1 MPLTT
6 DQTAI
11 NSALRLFSITAQDY
25 YLEFTGTTIY
35 MHWIADAALVTSYL
49 KGECITLDI
58 QVKGVW
64 RDTSSSIIIVS
75 PGHYNCR
82 YILETN

>member
-1 MPLTT
+1 MPLTI

-25 YLEFTGTTIY
+25 YLEFTGAVIY
-35 MHWIADAALVTSYL
+35 MHWIADTGLITSYL
-49 KGECITLDI
+49 QGNYVTLDI

-64 RDTSSSIIIVS
+64 HQATEMDSV
-75 PGHYNCR
+75 PAGHYNCR
-82 YILETN
+82 YILEA

>member
-6 DQTAI
+6 DQNAI
-11 NSALRLFSITAQDY
+11 NSALRLFGITAQDY

-35 MHWIADAALVTSYL
+35 MHWIADTALILSYL
-49 KGECITLDI
+49 QGDFVALDI

-64 RDTSSSIIIVS
+64 RDTQSMSIVS

-82 YILETN
+82 YILETR

>member
-1 MPLTT
+1 MPMTT
-6 DQTAI
+6 DQNAI

-49 KGECITLDI
+49 QSNFVALDI

-64 RDTSSSIIIVS
+64 RDTSSMSIVS
-75 PGHYNCR
+75 PCHYNCR
-82 YILETN
+82 YILETR

>member
-1 MPLTT
+1 MPMTT

-49 KGECITLDI
+49 QGNFVALDI

-64 RDTSSSIIIVS
+64 RDTSSMTIVS
-75 PGHYNCR
+75 LSHYNCR
-82 YILETN
+82 YILETR